1 MALKHKEIYITRP
14 KTCMILKF
22 SQNIHDEIV
31 QNTTPSNR
39 EQDSLFFILFYFIF
53 FEKRER
59 DSHYLK

>member
-39 EQDSLFFILFYFIF
+39 EQDSLFFILFYFF
-53 FEKRER
+53 FFLRKEKEI
-59 DSHYLK
+59 LII

>member
-31 QNTTPSNR
+31 QKTTPSNR
-39 EQDSLFFILFYFIF
+39 EKDSLFFFFF